1 MAHFVNPRRAEWF
14 DTQFGVESAAR
25 RCAKTDRNGDSS
37 NGACQS
43 QCRSDARHFVTRE
56 EEHERRQ
63 EDYSGGDLDDVTN
76 LAILC
81 RIGVVIMRKM
91 ERSRCARRDDEQG
104 PNQQKYGYFSHVL
117 NQSGF
122 VQERKFRRDLNLL

>member
-1 MAHFVNPRRAEWF
+1 M
-14 DTQFGVESAAR
+14 AR
-25 RCAKTDRNGDSS
+25 RCAKTDRNGGSS

-43 QCRSDARHFVTRE
+43 QHGCDARHFVTGE

-63 EDYSGGDLDDVTN
+63 EYDSGGDLDEVTN

-81 RIGVVIMRKM
+81 RVGVVIMQKM

-104 PNQQKYGYFSHVL
+104 SNQQKYGYFSHIW
-117 NQSGF
+117 NQNGF
-122 VQERKFRRDLNLL
+122 GLEQEFRRDFVLF